1 MHNSANGSAG
11 SHDAGLLLRRPR
23 VPQGFRLAGVACGL
37 KSRGGRGKPLDLA
50 LIVSERR
57 AVTAGVFTTNR
68 FAAAPIV
75 VCRDHLERSLGQARG
90 VVVNSGCAN
99 AATGAEGEARA
110 RAVAAAAA
118 RLLRCRPEEILVAST
133 GVIGRPLAH
142 RRIIGALPAA
152 LGALANQGTSR
163 RAGVAAAAGPPGTS
177 GDPGAAGLAAAARAI
192 MTTDTRPKIRCAEAV
207 IDGRTVTL
215 TGFAKGSGMIHPR
228 MATMLAFILTD
239 ANVHP
244 RLLDRFLRDAV
255 RDSFNAISVDGDCST
270 NDTVLLMANA
280 AAGHRALLQA
290 GRHEEPFVRALRAV
304 CRALA
309 LDIVTDGEGARRI
322 MEVEVTG
329 APSGTDADRVA
340 RSIANSPLVKTA
352 LAGGDPN
359 WGRILSAAGAAGID
373 FSPARVSMS
382 IGDVPVVRHG
392 RAVPAGGGARND
404 HGLRRL
410 FTTPRVHVRLD
421 LASGAGRAVLWTCDL
436 TRRYID
442 INAHYT
448 T

>member
-1 MHNSANGSAG
+1 MSRP
-11 SHDAGLLLRRPR
+11 DAGLLLRRPR
-23 VPQGFRLAGVACGL
+23 VPQGFRVAGVACGL
-37 KSRGGRGKPLDLA
+37 KKRGGGGKPLDLA

-75 VCRDHLERSLGQARG
+75 VCRDHLKRSLGQARG

-99 AATGAEGEARA
+99 AATGAEGERRA

-152 LGALANQGTSR
+152 LGALTDQAL
-163 RAGVAAAAGPPGTS
+163 AG
-177 GDPGAAGLAAAARAI
+177 AARAI

-239 ANVHP
+239 TNVHP
-244 RLLDRFLRDAV
+244 RLLERLLREAV

-329 APSGTDADRVA
+329 APSATAADRVA

-392 RAVPAGGGARND
+392 QAVQSGGGARNGN
-404 HGLRRL
+404 GLRRL
-410 FTTPRVHVRLD
+410 FTTPRVRVRLD

>member
-1 MHNSANGSAG
+1 MSRP
-11 SHDAGLLLRRPR
+11 DAGLLLRRPR
-23 VPQGFRLAGVACGL
+23 VPQGFRVAGVACGL
-37 KSRGGRGKPLDLA
+37 KKRGGGGKPLDLA

-75 VCRDHLERSLGQARG
+75 VCRDHLKRSLGQARG

-99 AATGAEGEARA
+99 AATGAEGERRA

-133 GVIGRPLAH
+133 GVIGRPLSH
-142 RRIIGALPAA
+142 RRIVGALPAA
-152 LGALANQGTSR
+152 LGALTDQAL
-163 RAGVAAAAGPPGTS
+163 AG
-177 GDPGAAGLAAAARAI
+177 AARAI

-244 RLLDRFLRDAV
+244 RLLDRLLREAV

-329 APSGTDADRVA
+329 APSATAADRVA

-392 RAVPAGGGARND
+392 QAVQSGGGARNGN
-404 HGLRRL
+404 GLRSL
-410 FTTPRVHVRLD
+410 FTTPRVRVRLD

>member
-1 MHNSANGSAG
+1 MSRP
-11 SHDAGLLLRRPR
+11 DAGLLLRRPR
-23 VPQGFRLAGVACGL
+23 VPQGYRVSGVGCGL
-37 KSRGGRGKPLDLA
+37 KKRGRGGKPLDLA
-50 LIVSERR
+50 LIVSGRR

-68 FAAAPIV
+68 FAAAPV
-75 VCRDHLERSLGQARG
+75 VVSRDHLRRSLGQTRG

-99 AATGAEGEARA
+99 AATGPEGERRA

-142 RRIIGALPAA
+142 RRILGALPAA
-152 LGALANQGTSR
+152 LRAPAGGSGHGGFLGDAGT
-163 RAGVAAAAGPPGTS
+163 
-177 GDPGAAGLAAAARAI
+177 DGLAAAARAI

-244 RLLDRFLRDAV
+244 RLLERLLREAV

-290 GRHEEPFVRALRAV
+290 GRHEEPFARALRAV

-329 APSGTDADRVA
+329 APSGTAADRVA

-382 IGDVPVVRHG
+382 IGDVPVVRRG
-392 RAVPAGGGARND
+392 RAVPSGSAARNGN
-404 HGLRRL
+404 GLRRL
-410 FTTPRVHVRLD
+410 FTTPRVCVRLD
-421 LASGAGRAVLWTCDL
+421 LASGPGRAVLWTCDL

>member
-1 MHNSANGSAG
+1 MSRRGMAG
-11 SHDAGLLLRRPR
+11 SRWRASGIGTAPEPGTGLLLRRPR
-23 VPQGFRLAGVACGL
+23 VPQGFRVAGGACGL
-37 KSRGGRGKPLDLA
+37 KKPAGGGKPLDLA

-99 AATGAEGEARA
+99 AATGPEGERRA
-110 RAVAAAAA
+110 RAVAATAA

-133 GVIGRPLAH
+133 GVIGRPLAY

-152 LGALANQGTSR
+152 LR
-163 RAGVAAAAGPPGTS
+163 RSS
-177 GDPGAAGLAAAARAI
+177 GDAGTAGLAAAARGI
-192 MTTDTRPKIRCAEAV
+192 MTTDTRPKIRCAEVV
-207 IDGRTVTL
+207 IGGRTVTL
-215 TGFAKGSGMIHPR
+215 TGLAKGSGMIHPR
-228 MATMLAFILTD
+228 LATMLAFILTD

-244 RLLDRFLRDAV
+244 RLLERLLREAV

-270 NDTVLLMANA
+270 NDTVLLLANA
-280 AAGHRALLQA
+280 AAGHRVLLQTGLHA
-290 GRHEEPFVRALRAV
+290 EPFARALRAV

-322 MEVEVTG
+322 MEIEVTG
-329 APSGTDADRVA
+329 APNGTAADRVA

-359 WGRILSAAGAAGID
+359 WGRILSAAGAAGIA
-373 FSPARVSMS
+373 FSPARVSMN
-382 IGDVPVVRHG
+382 IGDVPVVRRG
-392 RAVPAGGGARND
+392 RAVQPGSTARNGN
-404 HGLRRL
+404 GLRRL
-410 FTTPRVHVRLD
+410 FTTPRVCVRLD
-421 LASGAGRAVLWTCDL
+421 LASGPGRAVLWTCDL

>member
-1 MHNSANGSAG
+1 MSRP
-11 SHDAGLLLRRPR
+11 DAGLLLRRPR
-23 VPQGFRLAGVACGL
+23 VPQGFRVAGVACGL
-37 KSRGGRGKPLDLA
+37 KKRGGGGKPLDLA

-75 VCRDHLERSLGQARG
+75 VCRDHLKRSLGQARG

-99 AATGAEGEARA
+99 AATGAEGERRA

-152 LGALANQGTSR
+152 LGALTDQAL
-163 RAGVAAAAGPPGTS
+163 AG
-177 GDPGAAGLAAAARAI
+177 AARAI

-244 RLLDRFLRDAV
+244 RLLERLLREAV

-322 MEVEVTG
+322 MEVEVRG
-329 APSGTDADRVA
+329 APSGAAADRVA

-373 FSPARVSMS
+373 FSPARVSMT

-392 RAVPAGGGARND
+392 RAVQASGAARNG

-410 FTTPRVHVRLD
+410 FTTPRVRVRLD
-421 LASGAGRAVLWTCDL
+421 LASGPGRAVLWTCDL

>member
-1 MHNSANGSAG
+1 MSRSP
-11 SHDAGLLLRRPR
+11 DAGLLLRRPR
-23 VPQGFRLAGVACGL
+23 VPQGFRVAGVACGL
-37 KSRGGRGKPLDLA
+37 KKRGGGGKPLDLA

-99 AATGAEGEARA
+99 AATGAEGERRA

-152 LGALANQGTSR
+152 LGAPSDQAVVR
-163 RAGVAAAAGPPGTS
+163 AAGVTGTAV
-177 GDPGAAGLAAAARAI
+177 PTYAVGLAAAARAI

-244 RLLDRFLRDAV
+244 RLLDRLLREAV
-255 RDSFNAISVDGDCST
+255 RDSFNTISVDGDCST

-329 APSGTDADRVA
+329 APSGTAADRVA

-392 RAVPAGGGARND
+392 RAVQSGGGARNGN
-404 HGLRRL
+404 GLRRL
-410 FTTPRVHVRLD
+410 FTTPRVRVRLD

>member
-1 MHNSANGSAG
+1 MSRP
-11 SHDAGLLLRRPR
+11 DAGLLLRRPR
-23 VPQGFRLAGVACGL
+23 VPQGFRVAGVACGL
-37 KSRGGRGKPLDLA
+37 KKRGGGGKPLDLA

-75 VCRDHLERSLGQARG
+75 VCRDHLKRSLGQARG

-99 AATGAEGEARA
+99 AATGAEGERRA
-110 RAVAAAAA
+110 RAAAAAAA

-152 LGALANQGTSR
+152 LGALTDQAL
-163 RAGVAAAAGPPGTS
+163 AG
-177 GDPGAAGLAAAARAI
+177 AARAI

-239 ANVHP
+239 TNVHP
-244 RLLDRFLRDAV
+244 RLLERLLREAV

-329 APSGTDADRVA
+329 APSATAADRVA

-392 RAVPAGGGARND
+392 QAVQSGGGARNGN
-404 HGLRRL
+404 GLRRL
-410 FTTPRVHVRLD
+410 FTTPRVRVRLD

>member
-1 MHNSANGSAG
+1 VTRSPDG
-11 SHDAGLLLRRPR
+11 GLLLRHPR
-23 VPQGFRLAGVACGL
+23 VPRGFRLAGVACGL
-37 KSRGGRGKPLDLA
+37 KKRGRAGKPLDLA
-50 LIVSERR
+50 LIVSEGR

-90 VVVNSGCAN
+90 VVINSGCAN
-99 AATGAEGEARA
+99 AATGPEGERRA

-118 RLLRCRPEEILVAST
+118 RLVDCRPEEILVAST

-142 RRIIGALPAA
+142 RRLVGALPAA
-152 LGALANQGTSR
+152 R
-163 RAGVAAAAGPPGTS
+163 RALS
-177 GDPGAAGLAAAARAI
+177 HESAGLGAAARAI

-207 IDGRTVTL
+207 LGGRTVTV

-239 ANVHP
+239 ASVHP
-244 RLLDRFLRDAV
+244 RLLVRLLREAV

-270 NDTVLLMANA
+270 NDTVLLMASGA
-280 AAGHRALLQA
+280 ATHRALLRS
-290 GRHEEPFVRALRAV
+290 GPHEQPFVRALRAV

-322 MEVEVTG
+322 LEVEVTG
-329 APSGTDADRVA
+329 APSETAADRVA

-373 FSPARVSMS
+373 FSPAGVSMN
-382 IGDVPVVRHG
+382 IGDVPVVRRG
-392 RAVPAGGGARND
+392 RAVPSGNGARNGN
-404 HGLRRL
+404 GLRHL
-410 FTTPRVHVRLD
+410 FATPRVRVRLD
-421 LASGAGRAVLWTCDL
+421 LASGPGRAVLWTCDL

-442 INAHYT
+442 INARYT

>member
-1 MHNSANGSAG
+1 MSPSP
-11 SHDAGLLLRRPR
+11 DAGLLVRRPR
-23 VPQGFRLAGVACGL
+23 VPQGFRVAGVACSL
-37 KSRGGRGKPLDLA
+37 KKRGGGGKPLDLA

-75 VCRDHLERSLGQARG
+75 VCRDHLERSLGQARA

-99 AATGAEGEARA
+99 AATGAEGERRA

-142 RRIIGALPAA
+142 RRIIGALPGA
-152 LGALANQGTSR
+152 LGALTDQ
-163 RAGVAAAAGPPGTS
+163 VAARPTAGARATS
-177 GDPGAAGLAAAARAI
+177 PSADGLAAAARAI
-192 MTTDTRPKIRCAEAV
+192 MTTDTRPKVRCAEAV

-244 RLLDRFLRDAV
+244 RLLDRLLREAV

-329 APSGTDADRVA
+329 APSGTAADRVA

-382 IGDVPVVRHG
+382 IGDVTVVRHG
-392 RAVPAGGGARND
+392 RAVPAGHAARNGN
-404 HGLRRL
+404 GLRRL
-410 FTTPRVHVRLD
+410 FTTPRVRVRLD

>member
-1 MHNSANGSAG
+1 MRRGSPANGAAG
-11 SHDAGLLLRRPR
+11 GPDAGLLLKRPR
-23 VPQGFRLAGVACGL
+23 LPRGFRLAGVPCGL
-37 KSRGGRGKPLDLA
+37 KGPARGRQPLDLA

-57 AVTAGVFTTNR
+57 AATAGVFTTNR
-68 FAAAPIV
+68 FAAAPIG

-99 AATGAEGEARA
+99 AATGPEGERRA
-110 RAVAAAAA
+110 RAVAAAAS
-118 RLLRCRPEEILVAST
+118 RLLGCLPEEILVAST

-142 RRIIGALPAA
+142 RRMVAALPAA
-152 LGALANQGTSR
+152 R
-163 RAGVAAAAGPPGTS
+163 RALS
-177 GDPGAAGLAAAARAI
+177 SGAAGLGAAARAI

-207 IDGRTVTL
+207 LGGRTVTV

-228 MATMLAFILTD
+228 MATMLAFLLTD
-239 ANVHP
+239 ASLHP
-244 RLLDRFLRDAV
+244 RLLERLLREAV
-255 RDSFNAISVDGDCST
+255 RESFNAISVDGDCST
-270 NDTVLLMANA
+270 NDTVLLL
-280 AAGHRALLQA
+280 AGGGAGGRAVLQI
-290 GRHEEPFVRALRAV
+290 GRHEEPFVRAVRAV

-322 MEVEVTG
+322 LEVEVTG
-329 APSGTDADRVA
+329 APSGTGADRVA

-359 WGRILSAAGAAGID
+359 WGRILSAAGAAGVE
-373 FSPARVSMS
+373 FSPARVSMH
-382 IGDVPVVRHG
+382 IGDVPVVRRG
-392 RAVPAGGGARND
+392 QAVVPANGARNGRRNGN
-404 HGLRRL
+404 GLRRL
-410 FTTPRVHVRLD
+410 FTGPRVRVRLD
-421 LASGAGRAVLWTCDL
+421 LDSGRGRAVVWTCDL